1 VTRLEEREGLTVDP
15 KLRVLSNRF
24 GGIPALALAALF
36 AGSAIAGPQ
45 EVSGPGADPQCFVP
59 RDAGVKYLQYP
70 AKEGPFRVALVNGYV
85 GNTWRIQ
92 MVQTAKAYVEEP
104 DVKPDVAEFKVVSV
118 GEDVAAQIGAIDQFI
133 NAGYDAIV
141 MIANDS
147 TSYGPVIE
155 RATAA
160 NVVVVPF
167 DVVVDSDQVIMVNE
181 SQTDIGR
188 LAGEYLLRHIPAKTG
203 KIIEVR
209 GIAGTS
215 VDQDRHDGLHA
226 AMDAG
231 GTWEYV
237 EVRGKWDEGITQKV
251 VADAIAIHGHF
262 DGGYVQDGTPGL
274 VRALIETKHGF
285 IPVAG
290 QAENGFKKMC
300 VEYKDQGLTC
310 ASVGQVPSLVAIAI
324 KAAIGAAKG
333 NVMPQFISVPIPYS
347 DTESLEAG
355 VNYFPDL
362 PDSFYTNNEFPACNV
377 HIGAKEIIA
386 QTKANQ

>member
-1 VTRLEEREGLTVDP
+1 VNTT
-15 KLRVLSNRF
+15 LRALSNRL
-24 GGIPALALAALF
+24 GGISVLVLAAF
-36 AGSAIAGPQ
+36 FVSNAVAGPK
-45 EVSGPGADPQCFVP
+45 EVGGPGADPACFAP
-59 RDAGVKYLQYP
+59 RDANVKYLQYP
-70 AKEGPFRVALVNGYV
+70 GKKGPLRVALVNGYV

-92 MVQTAKAYVEEP
+92 MVQTGKAYAEGP

-118 GEDVAAQIGAIDQFI
+118 GEDVAAQIGAIDQFT

-141 MIANDS
+141 MIANNS
-147 TSYGPVIE
+147 TSYGPVMD
-155 RATAA
+155 RAAAA

-167 DVVVDSDQVIMVNE
+167 DVVVNSEKVIMVNE
-181 SQTDIGR
+181 DQMEIGK
-188 LAGEYLLRHIPAKTG
+188 LAGQYLLSHIPTKTG
-203 KIIEVR
+203 KILEVR

-215 VDQDRHDGLHA
+215 VDQDRSAGFHT

-231 GTWEYV
+231 GKWEYV

-251 VADAIAIHGHF
+251 AADAIAVHGHF
-262 DGGYVQDGTPGL
+262 AGAYVQDGTPGL

-324 KAAIGAAKG
+324 KAAIRAAKG
-333 NVMPQFISVPIPYS
+333 DVMPQFISAPIPYS
-347 DTESLEAG
+347 DTESLKAG

-362 PDSFYTNNEFPACNV
+362 PDSFYTNNEFPACNIR
-377 HIGAKEIIA
+377 IGAKEISA

>member
-1 VTRLEEREGLTVDP
+1 MDPRLRA
-15 KLRVLSNRF
+15 LSSRF
-24 GGIPALALAALF
+24 GGIPALACAALF

-45 EVSGPGADPQCFVP
+45 EVSGPGVDPECFAP
-59 RDAGVKYLQYP
+59 RDADVAYLQYP
-70 AKEGPFRVALVNGYV
+70 AKEGPFRIALVNGYV

-92 MVQTAKAYVEEP
+92 MVQTAKAYVEQP
-104 DVKPDVAEFKVVSV
+104 DVKPDVAELKVVSV

-155 RATAA
+155 RAAAA
-160 NVVVVPF
+160 NVVLVPF
-167 DVVVDSDQVIMVNE
+167 DVVVDSDKVIMVNE

-188 LAGEYLLRHIPAKTG
+188 LAGEYLLSHIPAKSG

-215 VDQDRHDGLHA
+215 VDQDRHDGFRG

-251 VADAIAIHGHF
+251 VADAIAIHGEF
-262 DGGYVQDGTPGL
+262 EGGYVQDGTPGL

-300 VEYKDQGLTC
+300 VEYQDEGLTC
-310 ASVGQVPSLVAIAI
+310 ASVGQVPSLVTIAI
-324 KAAIGAAKG
+324 KAAISAAKG
-333 NVMPQFISVPIPYS
+333 NVMPQFIAVPIPYS

-377 HIGAKEIIA
+377 QIRAEEIIN

>member
-1 VTRLEEREGLTVDP
+1 VNT
-15 KLRVLSNRF
+15 KLRTLTSCLS
-24 GGIPALALAALF
+24 GISLLALTGF
-36 AGSAIAGPQ
+36 FTGNVVAGPQ
-45 EVSGPGADPQCFVP
+45 EVRGPGVDPACFAP
-59 RDAGVKYLQYP
+59 RDANVKYLQYP
-70 AKEGPFRVALVNGYV
+70 AKTGRLRLALVNGYV

-92 MVQTAKAYVEEP
+92 MVQTAKAYVEQP

-141 MIANDS
+141 MIANNS
-147 TSYGPVIE
+147 TSYGPAME
-155 RATAA
+155 RAAA
-160 NVVVVPF
+160 SNVIVVPF
-167 DVVVDSDQVIMVNE
+167 DVVVDSDKVIMVNE

-188 LAGEYLLRHIPAKTG
+188 LAGKYLLSHIPGKTG
-203 KIIEVR
+203 KILEVR

-215 VDQDRHDGLHA
+215 VDRDRHDGFHA

-251 VADAIAIHGHF
+251 AADAIAVHGHF
-262 DGGYVQDGTPGL
+262 VGGYVQDGTPGL

-300 VEYKDQGLTC
+300 VEYRDQGLTC
-310 ASVGQVPSLVAIAI
+310 ASVGQVPSLVAIAV
-324 KAAIGAAKG
+324 KAAISAAKG
-333 NVMPQFISVPIPYS
+333 NVMPQFISAPIPYS
-347 DTESLEAG
+347 DTESLKAG
-355 VNYFPDL
+355 INYFPDL
-362 PDSFYTNNEFPACNV
+362 PDSFYTNNEFPACNI
-377 HIGAKEIIA
+377 HIGAKEIIG

>member
-1 VTRLEEREGLTVDP
+1 MNPIKQGRNTMKT
-15 KLRVLSNRF
+15 KL
-24 GGIPALALAALF
+24 PALAARLAGISALVLAAFF
-36 AGSAIAGPQ
+36 ARSAAAGPK
-45 EVSGPGADPQCFVP
+45 EVSGPGVDPACFKP

-70 AKEGPFRVALVNGYV
+70 AKKGALRIALVNGYV

-92 MVQTAKAYVEEP
+92 MVQTGKAYAQEP

-141 MIANDS
+141 MIANNS

-155 RATAA
+155 RAAA
-160 NVVVVPF
+160 ADVVLVPF
-167 DVVVDSDQVIMVNE
+167 DVVVASDKVIMVNE
-181 SQTDIGR
+181 SQTGIGR
-188 LAGEYLLRHIPAKTG
+188 LAGKYLLSHIPKKTG
-203 KIIEVR
+203 KILEVR

-215 VDQDRHDGLHA
+215 VDQDRHDGFHA

-231 GTWEYV
+231 GKWEYV

-251 VADAIAIHGHF
+251 AADAIAIHGHF

-274 VRALIETKHGF
+274 VRALIETRHGF

-324 KAAIGAAKG
+324 KAAISAARG
-333 NVMPQFISVPIPYS
+333 NVMPQFISAPIPYS
-347 DTESLEAG
+347 DTESLQAG

-362 PDSFYTNNEFPACNV
+362 PDSFYTNNEFPACNI
-377 HIGAKEIIA
+377 HIGAREIMA
-386 QTKANQ
+386 QSKANQ

>member
-1 VTRLEEREGLTVDP
+1 MVNTKMRELANSFSGISALT
-15 KLRVLSNRF
+15 LATLLA
-24 GGIPALALAALF
+24 GAALA
-36 AGSAIAGPQ
+36 GPK
-45 EVSGPGADPQCFVP
+45 EVSGPGADPACFAP
-59 RDAGVKYLQYP
+59 RDAKVKYLQYP
-70 AKEGPFRVALVNGYV
+70 GKKGPLRVALVNGYV

-92 MVQTAKAYVEEP
+92 MVQTAKAYVGQP

-141 MIANDS
+141 MIANNS
-147 TSYGPVIE
+147 TSYGPAMD
-155 RATAA
+155 RAAAA

-167 DVVVDSDQVIMVNE
+167 DVVVDSDKVILVNE
-181 SQTDIGR
+181 SQTEIGN
-188 LAGEYLLRHIPAKTG
+188 LAGKYLLSHMPEKSG
-203 KIIEVR
+203 KILEVR

-215 VDQDRHDGLHA
+215 VDQDRSAGFHA

-231 GTWEYV
+231 GKWEYV

-251 VADAIAIHGHF
+251 AADAIAVHGHF
-262 DGGYVQDGTPGL
+262 AGAYVQDGTPGL

-300 VEYKDQGLTC
+300 VQYKDQGLTC
-310 ASVGQVPSLVAIAI
+310 ASAGQVPSLVAIAL
-324 KAAIGAAKG
+324 KAAISAAKG
-333 NVMPQFISVPIPYS
+333 NVMPQFISAPIPYS
-347 DTESLEAG
+347 DTETLKAG

-362 PDSFYTNNEFPACNV
+362 PDSFYTNNEFPACKIN
-377 HIGAKEIIA
+377 IGAKEITA

>member
-1 VTRLEEREGLTVDP
+1 MGGLSVDR
-15 KLRVLSNRF
+15 KSRALSNRL
-24 GGIPALALAALF
+24 GGISALAFVAFF

-45 EVSGPGADPQCFVP
+45 EVSGPGADPECFAP
-59 RDAGVKYLQYP
+59 RDDSVKYLQYP
-70 AKEGPFRVALVNGYV
+70 AKEGPFRIALVNGYV

-147 TSYGPVIE
+147 TSYGPAIE
-155 RATAA
+155 RAAA
-160 NVVVVPF
+160 ADVVLVPF
-167 DVVVDSDQVIMVNE
+167 DVVVDSDKVIMVNE

-188 LAGEYLLRHIPAKTG
+188 LAGEYLLEHIPAKTG

-215 VDQDRHDGLHA
+215 VDQDRHDGFRA
-226 AMDAG
+226 ALDGG

-310 ASVGQVPSLVAIAI
+310 ASAGQVPSLVSIAI
-324 KAAIGAAKG
+324 KAAISAAKG

-347 DTESLEAG
+347 DTESLKAG

-377 HIGAKEIIA
+377 HIGAEQITT
-386 QTKANQ
+386 QTDANQ